1 MCVDVK
7 QLSAVKEAL
16 HVSTKQSSAVCRDDE
31 QKKILEF
38 CKQCVEQGKAG
49 SLYVCGLP
57 GTGKSL
63 SVENIKGSLNDWA
76 NDVIYFSLRLKLVS
90 SAVI

>member
-1 MCVDVK
+1 MLVWFIFTDVK

-16 HVSTKQSSAVCRDDE
+16 HVSTDQSTVVCREDE
-31 QKKILEF
+31 QKRILEF
-38 CKQCVEQGKAG
+38 CKQCVEQEKGG

-63 SVENIKGSLNDWA
+63 SMEKIKGSLINWA
-76 NDVIYFSLRLKLVS
+76 MEVI
-90 SAVI
+90 